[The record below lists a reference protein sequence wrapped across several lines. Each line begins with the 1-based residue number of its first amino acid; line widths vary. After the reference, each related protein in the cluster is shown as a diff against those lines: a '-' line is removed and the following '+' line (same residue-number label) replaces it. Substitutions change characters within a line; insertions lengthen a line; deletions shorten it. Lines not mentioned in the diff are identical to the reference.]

1 MKEIQKKNCQNFGKI
16 LGRNAEI
23 INITTGNPGND
34 NEKEMSNAI
43 LEGVRTTEARGYIDP
58 KLNRKQI
65 IELIKNPHNEGSLS

>member
-1 MKEIQKKNCQNFGKI
+1 M
-16 LGRNAEI
+16 GRNAEI

-34 NEKEMSNAI
+34 NEKEMSNTI

-65 IELIKNPHNEGSLS
+65 IELILSKAERRDYILLLGLRI

>member
-1 MKEIQKKNCQNFGKI
+1 M
-16 LGRNAEI
+16 GRNAEI

-65 IELIKNPHNEGSLS
+65 IELILSKAERRDYILLLGLRIK

>member
-1 MKEIQKKNCQNFGKI
+1 M
-16 LGRNAEI
+16 GRNAEI

-58 KLNRKQI
+58 KLNRKHI
-65 IELIKNPHNEGSLS
+65 IELILSKAERRDYILLLGLRI

>member
-1 MKEIQKKNCQNFGKI
+1 

-65 IELIKNPHNEGSLS
+65 IELILSKAERRDYILLLGLRI

>member
-1 MKEIQKKNCQNFGKI
+1 M
-16 LGRNAEI
+16 GRNTEI

-58 KLNRKQI
+58 KLDRKQI
-65 IELIKNPHNEGSLS
+65 IELILSKAERRDYILLLGLRI

>member
-1 MKEIQKKNCQNFGKI
+1 MGK
-16 LGRNAEI
+16 NAEI

-65 IELIKNPHNEGSLS
+65 IELILSKAERRDYILLLGLRI

>member
-1 MKEIQKKNCQNFGKI
+1 M
-16 LGRNAEI
+16 GRNAEI

-65 IELIKNPHNEGSLS
+65 IELILSKAERRDYILLLGLRI

>member
-1 MKEIQKKNCQNFGKI
+1 M
-16 LGRNAEI
+16 GRNAEI

-58 KLNRKQI
+58 KLDRKQI
-65 IELIKNPHNEGSLS
+65 IELILSKAERRDYILLLGLRI

>member
-1 MKEIQKKNCQNFGKI
+1 M
-16 LGRNAEI
+16 GRNAEI
-23 INITTGNPGND
+23 INTTTGNPGND

-65 IELIKNPHNEGSLS
+65 IELILSKAERRDYILLLGLRI